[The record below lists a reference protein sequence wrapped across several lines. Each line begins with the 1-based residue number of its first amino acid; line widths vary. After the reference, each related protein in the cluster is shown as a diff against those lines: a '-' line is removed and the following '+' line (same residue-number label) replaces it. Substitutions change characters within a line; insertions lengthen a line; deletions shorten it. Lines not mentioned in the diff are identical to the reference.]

1 MYRGFL
7 ESSASQSEER
17 ERERERQRKRQ
28 NAQRSLWGVA
38 DTELAS

>member
-17 ERERERQRKRQ
+17 EREREAKEK
-28 NAQRSLWGVA
+28 
-38 DTELAS
+38 TECPAILVGCC